1 MPNQLASAGREAQLV
16 ADTPTIPNEAETHA
30 RFVIASVAKQFSALV
45 GQSGLPRRFAPRN
58 DVSMLTFAANS
69 KGVM

>member
-1 MPNQLASAGREAQLV
+1 M
-16 ADTPTIPNEAETHA
+16 ADTPHIPNEAETRA
-30 RFVIASVAKQFSALV
+30 CFVIATPDSIRGRQSCRLANALS
-45 GQSGLPRRFAPRN
+45 GQSGLPRHFAPRN